1 MIGGFYMIEKDELAY
16 IKSRLDFWDKLSE
29 SEINLLE
36 NNIANVSYNKGFNLH
51 STDSE
56 CLGVLLIKNGGLRVY
71 ILSEDGREITLY
83 RLSPGDVCVLSAS
96 CIINSITFDVHID
109 AESDTDAY
117 LINIGAFSKLSNQN
131 IYVENFAYKNTN
143 ERFSDVMWAMEQI
156 LFMSFDKRLAI
167 FLLDEITKTNSNE
180 LHLTQEQIA
189 KYIGSAREVVSRMLK
204 VFQSEGILEQSRGS
218 IHIIDKEKLR
228 ELI

>member
-131 IYVENFAYKNTN
+131 VYVENFAYKNIN

-156 LFMSFDKRLAI
+156 LFMTFDKRLAI

-204 VFQSEGILEQSRGS
+204 VFQSEGILEQSRGC

>member
-56 CLGVLLIKNGGLRVY
+56 CLGVLLIKNGGLCVY

-117 LINIGAFSKLSNQN
+117 LINIGTFSKLSNQN
-131 IYVENFAYKNTN
+131 VYVENFAYKNTN

>member
-29 SEINLLE
+29 LEINLLE

-117 LINIGAFSKLSNQN
+117 LINIGTFSKLSNQN
-131 IYVENFAYKNTN
+131 VYVENFAYKNIN

-204 VFQSEGILEQSRGS
+204 VFQSEGILEQSRGF

>member
-51 STDSE
+51 SADSE
-56 CLGVLLIKNGGLRVY
+56 CLGVLLIKNGGLCVY

-117 LINIGAFSKLSNQN
+117 LINIDTFSKLSNQN
-131 IYVENFAYKNTN
+131 VYVENFAYKNTN